1 LNANHLASIATR
13 PQSTESLHAS
23 SAKNDPDGART
34 LDANRSFRAFR
45 ATPTQSAASHRITD
59 FVRIP
64 PASMA
69 FTLLMS
75 FLSALPSFAIDMSL
89 PAITETAA
97 SLRVAPAQAGL
108 MMSLF
113 MVGFA
118 VAPLFYGPA
127 SDRYGRKPIVVF
139 ACMLFVIAGIGCALA
154 QSLPT
159 LLMWRVVQGA
169 GAGASMTI
177 ALAIIRDL
185 FEGQAARTKLS
196 YVTIATMI
204 VPMIAPTAGAALLA
218 LGGWRVIHAVL
229 AGVGLFLLLAMLLG
243 FAESARINPA
253 NRLVPSVIARNYLRV
268 LMHPLCLGYIL
279 VSSTTFGAL
288 FAYVSGSSL
297 FLINV
302 VGLRPLQ
309 YGLVFA
315 ATSLGIMAG
324 AFLNTR
330 LSARGVLPFYPLA
343 AGLLLA
349 VVSTILLLA
358 MTLVNWMPLPLF
370 ISLLVLGNLAFGLTA
385 PNAMQGAMQPLPQ
398 IAGAAGAATGCI
410 QMTTAAVVSG
420 LVAELYDGHSALS
433 MTAFMA
439 LCSLLALIAYLLLA
453 RPAECVVV
461 LP

>member
-302 VGLRPLQ
+302 VGLRPLHSMASSSRRPRWASWPAPFSTPGSAPG
-309 YGLVFA
+309 GLA
-315 ATSLGIMAG
+315 L
-324 AFLNTR
+324 
-330 LSARGVLPFYPLA
+330 LSACGRLVARRGFHNIVAGYDASQLDAAPPLHLTSGPRQPGLRADRAQRDAGGNAALA
-343 AGLLLA
+343 ANCRRRWRRDRLHPDDDSCRCQRARGG
-349 VVSTILLLA
+349 
-358 MTLVNWMPLPLF
+358 TL
-370 ISLLVLGNLAFGLTA
+370 
-385 PNAMQGAMQPLPQ
+385 
-398 IAGAAGAATGCI
+398 
-410 QMTTAAVVSG
+410 
-420 LVAELYDGHSALS
+420 
-433 MTAFMA
+433 
-439 LCSLLALIAYLLLA
+439 
-453 RPAECVVV
+453 
-461 LP
+461 